1 MSRRPIKPV
10 YDDEADLDGD
20 MQDEEM
26 TQQVI
31 IQGYM
36 EDIGGILNQA
46 YVDIEAKVSKLVEA
60 LEDE

>member
-26 TQQVI
+26 TKQVI
-31 IQGYM
+31 TQGYM